1 MRACFLLL
9 LVPVTLILMLR
20 APPNGISPS
29 WMSALAVF
37 LSLSLSVSLIR
48 SLYAWQNFL
57 IKIQIRNCAKVRIV
71 VIITQHKTISTF
83 CASRRCSPPLA
94 AVFLPAWLPVP
105 PCLHRHNTLPHTHT
119 HTHPLNQ
126 TLTQAPANN
135 KLRTIQ
141 PPKRTWAG
149 RNHPPA
155 ATPTCP
161 LPPSPGCF
169 RVLFRWRRPPVT

>member
-1 MRACFLLL
+1 MGFRHLECLHLLSSSL
-9 LVPVTLILMLR
+9 SLYLP
-20 APPNGISPS
+20 
-29 WMSALAVF
+29 
-37 LSLSLSVSLIR
+37 LSLSS
-48 SLYAWQNFL
+48 AWQNFL

-83 CASRRCSPPLA
+83 CASRRCSPPSA
-94 AVFLPAWLPVP
+94 AVSAPQLDFL
-105 PCLHRHNTLPHTHT
+105 CRHVGTDTIHSRTHT

-155 ATPTCP
+155 AAAATPSCP

>member
-1 MRACFLLL
+1 
-9 LVPVTLILMLR
+9 
-20 APPNGISPS
+20 
-29 WMSALAVF
+29 MSALAVF
-37 LSLSLSVSLIR
+37 LSLSLCLPLSL
-48 SLYAWQNFL
+48 SSAWQNFL

-83 CASRRCSPPLA
+83 CASRRCFPPAPLLPSQLD
-94 AVFLPAWLPVP
+94 FL
-105 PCLHRHNTLPHTHT
+105 CRHVGTDTIHSRTHT

-155 ATPTCP
+155 AAAATPSCP

>member
-1 MRACFLLL
+1 MGFRHLECLHLLSSSL
-9 LVPVTLILMLR
+9 SLCLP
-20 APPNGISPS
+20 
-29 WMSALAVF
+29 
-37 LSLSLSVSLIR
+37 LSLSS
-48 SLYAWQNFL
+48 AWQNFL

-83 CASRRCSPPLA
+83 CASRRCFPSLCCRLCPS
-94 AVFLPAWLPVP
+94 AWLPVP
-105 PCLHRHNTLPHTHT
+105 PCWHRHNTLPHT

-149 RNHPPA
+149 RNHPPQAAA
-155 ATPTCP
+155 ATPCCP

-169 RVLFRWRRPPVT
+169 GVLFRWRRPPVT